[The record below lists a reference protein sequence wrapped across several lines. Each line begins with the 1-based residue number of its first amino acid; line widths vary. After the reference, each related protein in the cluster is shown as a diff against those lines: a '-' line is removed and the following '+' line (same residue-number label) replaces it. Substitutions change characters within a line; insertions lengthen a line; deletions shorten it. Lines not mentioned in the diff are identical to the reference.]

1 MWIGTWTGVSDL
13 GGTIHGTVVLGVG
26 SAVCIEGPG
35 VAGALTV
42 GVGGCDMRVTRSATV
57 LVALSRSWDTSASSS
72 EPGSGGFS
80 GTPKLSSWS

>member
-1 MWIGTWTGVSDL
+1 MLIGTWTGVSGL
-13 GGTIHGTVVLGVG
+13 GGLTRGAVVLGVG
-26 SAVCIEGPG
+26 SAVCVEGPR
-35 VAGALTV
+35 VAGVLTV

-80 GTPKLSSWS
+80 GTPKLSSWF